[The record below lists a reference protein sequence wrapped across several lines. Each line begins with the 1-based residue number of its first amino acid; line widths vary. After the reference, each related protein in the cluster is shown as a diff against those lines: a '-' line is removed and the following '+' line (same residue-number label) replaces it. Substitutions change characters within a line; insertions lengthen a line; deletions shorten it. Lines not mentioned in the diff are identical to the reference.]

1 MSPKKNTIK
10 DFLKTLPKN
19 IFSGFVVSL
28 IALPLGLGLAMAS
41 EAPPI
46 AGIIT
51 AVIGGLTVSILGGS
65 NVTITG
71 PGNSLVGVVAGAVL
85 FYATQS
91 GLEGAEASQQGYF
104 IVLAAIVCSGIL
116 LSILGFL
123 RLGKLANFFPSS
135 AIQGMLAAIGLIILA
150 KSTHTMLANQGTKGV
165 SLAFGNFSI
174 FEEGSVLGLLFG
186 IPKTIIGVFS
196 YDNPGLTYAAIAG
209 VLGLIIMVFY
219 PKIRNKYLQLIPAPM
234 WIVILPILF
243 SYYYELVLQQPNPI
257 DPSYMISNIPDF
269 NSIVTNLP
277 TLDFSHIATPAF
289 WSIVVTLTLIASIES
304 LLSIKAVD
312 KLDPEKRRSNV
323 NRDLKALGLAT
334 VGSGFLGGLNVV
346 TVIARSSVNVNNG
359 GSNRS
364 ANFFHAFFLVLF
376 IALFSTQLTR
386 IPLPALMAIL
396 VFTGY
401 KLASPNVVKKIF
413 SIGKEQLIIFF
424 VTLLITLKI
433 GLIEGI
439 LLGVLTTLIIHIIIN
454 KSFSL
459 FFRNLLK
466 PNVLMFKEQENEG
479 NYYVSVKHFCSFL
492 NFFKL
497 KKKLDTIPEDQD
509 VIVDFSMC
517 EFVDHTVME
526 NLNNYQELFE
536 KRGGH
541 FEVIGLDMHGTD
553 SEHPFALRR
562 ILPIPNL
569 LSNLTRRQKTIEEL
583 AVDYDLSYESNKN
596 KNVHFLED
604 FLFFRTKKINHT
616 YNQLTDDNN
625 SVRLFDLEF
634 SEGEFIAKEVVR
646 TTMMYVSLQEEIPE
660 FTLDREGFLE
670 KVYAFAGFEDIP
682 IDNHTD
688 FSNRFYLLG
697 EDRLAIQSF
706 FNDDL
711 VHFFE
716 SNPYYHV
723 ESNGKALLIFRK
735 ERLSNIKEIKAVF
748 DFGKRLKNVLQLDK
762 VIVDYS

>member
-1 MSPKKNTIK
+1 MSPKKNTFK
-10 DFLKTLPKN
+10 NFLKSLPKN

-91 GLEGAEASQQGYF
+91 GLEGEAAGQQGYF
-104 IVLAAIVCSGIL
+104 IVLAAIICSGIL

-150 KSTHTMLANQGTKGV
+150 KSTHTMLANQGTKGI
-165 SLAFGNFSI
+165 SLAFGNFTI
-174 FEEGSVLGLLFG
+174 VEEGSVLGLLFG
-186 IPKTIIGVFS
+186 IPKTIIGAFS
-196 YDNPGLTYAAIAG
+196 YDNSGLTYAAIAG

-234 WIVILPILF
+234 WIVILPIVF

-257 DPSYMISNIPDF
+257 DSRYMISNIPDF
-269 NSIVTNLP
+269 NTIVTNLP
-277 TLDFSHIATPAF
+277 TVDFSHIASPAF

-424 VTLLITLKI
+424 VTLLTTLKV

-439 LLGVLTTLIIHIIIN
+439 LLGVLTTFIIHIIIL
-454 KSFSL
+454 SL
-459 FFRNLLK
+459 I
-466 PNVLMFKEQENEG
+466 
-479 NYYVSVKHFCSFL
+479 H
-492 NFFKL
+492 
-497 KKKLDTIPEDQD
+497 I
-509 VIVDFSMC
+509 
-517 EFVDHTVME
+517 
-526 NLNNYQELFE
+526 
-536 KRGGH
+536 
-541 FEVIGLDMHGTD
+541 
-553 SEHPFALRR
+553 
-562 ILPIPNL
+562 
-569 LSNLTRRQKTIEEL
+569 
-583 AVDYDLSYESNKN
+583 
-596 KNVHFLED
+596 
-604 FLFFRTKKINHT
+604 
-616 YNQLTDDNN
+616 
-625 SVRLFDLEF
+625 
-634 SEGEFIAKEVVR
+634 
-646 TTMMYVSLQEEIPE
+646 
-660 FTLDREGFLE
+660 
-670 KVYAFAGFEDIP
+670 
-682 IDNHTD
+682 
-688 FSNRFYLLG
+688 
-697 EDRLAIQSF
+697 
-706 FNDDL
+706 
-711 VHFFE
+711 
-716 SNPYYHV
+716 
-723 ESNGKALLIFRK
+723 
-735 ERLSNIKEIKAVF
+735 
-748 DFGKRLKNVLQLDK
+748 
-762 VIVDYS
+762 